1 MSRDQFG
8 EQEEKSEIL
17 PPSCF
22 RSWSNC
28 TFCCLE
34 AAFRIPLEPLFK
46 GRWFLVKGSKLFPQL
61 DQAVRL
67 SVWQGICLIPRGDQA
82 VGQSLHFGK
91 ALDTGPRHSC
101 KWPTVVL
108 SVTFMNSCF
117 TSHIKWGFKVRLWL
131 IKLNHKTA
139 VEKDLAK
146 SGLAS
151 RSNSVGTTS
160 TASGRAEGL
169 QDPLVS
175 GQALIFS
182 L

>member
-108 SVTFMNSCF
+108 SVTFTNSCFTSHIQEQLFHQSHSGTVVSPVSFMNSCF
-117 TSHIKWGFKVRLWL
+117 TSHIHEQLF
-131 IKLNHKTA
+131 HQ
-139 VEKDLAK
+139 
-146 SGLAS
+146 SH
-151 RSNSVGTTS
+151 
-160 TASGRAEGL
+160 
-169 QDPLVS
+169 
-175 GQALIFS
+175 
-182 L
+182 